1 MKGLL
6 YKDFLM
12 VWKYCKVYLLI
23 IVGFLMG
30 SMGIGQNTF
39 YIVYPSIMSSMIP
52 MTLVAYDE
60 QSKWNLTSLAMPC
73 SRAQLVSVKY
83 LMGLLTG
90 LGVVLAT
97 AVIQAI
103 RLNLEGSFLLDTWL
117 GIVCLVFVVSCVTPA
132 LSLPLIFKLGAEKGR
147 IYHTVVTALICCGA
161 VLLSFGF
168 PEMFQRAAASGGSLV
183 PMSLATIAIY
193 AFSWWLSIRF
203 YEKRE
208 F

>member
-1 MKGLL
+1 MWGLL
-6 YKDFLM
+6 YKDFVM

-23 IVGFLMG
+23 IIGFLMG
-30 SMGIGQNTF
+30 SMGVGQNTF
-39 YIVYPSIMSSMIP
+39 YIIYPSIMSSMIP

-60 QSKWNLTSLAMPC
+60 QSKWNLTSLAMPY
-73 SRAQLVSVKY
+73 SRAQLVSIKY

-97 AVIQAI
+97 AAIQAI
-103 RLNLEGSFLLDTWL
+103 RLHLDGSFQLDAWL
-117 GIVCLVFVVSCVTPA
+117 GIVCMVLAVNCVTPA
-132 LSLPLIFKLGAEKGR
+132 LSLPLIFKLGAERGR
-147 IYHTVVTALICCGA
+147 IYHAVVTALICCGA

-168 PEMFQRAAASGGSLV
+168 PELFQRTASSNGSLV
-183 PMSLATIAIY
+183 PMCLAAVTIY
-193 AFSWWLSIRF
+193 ALSWWLSIRF